1 MITAKHLRD
10 LMQARPFRP
19 FRICLSDGR
28 HHDMALVGK
37 NVVEVG
43 INLDADGFAESFA
56 RCSILHITNL
66 EDLPE
71 TAVA

>member
-1 MITAKHLRD
+1 MH
-10 LMQARPFRP
+10 ARPFRP
-19 FRICLSDGR
+19 FRLCLSDGR
-28 HHDMALVGK
+28 HYDIVHHDMALVGK
-37 NVVEVG
+37 NVVDVG
-43 INLDADGFAESFA
+43 INFDADGFAESFA